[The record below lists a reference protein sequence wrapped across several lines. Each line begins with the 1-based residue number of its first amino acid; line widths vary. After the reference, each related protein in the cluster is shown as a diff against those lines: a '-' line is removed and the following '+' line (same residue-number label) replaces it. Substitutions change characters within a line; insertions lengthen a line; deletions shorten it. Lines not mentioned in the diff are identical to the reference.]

1 MHNVELVVTNPKP
14 ALCLFSLAAVSL
26 FSSGGETQKQKQPEG
41 YTLIL
46 SDEFSG
52 KNGSQPDP
60 SKWAYDIG
68 GSGWGNRELEYYTS
82 RRENARI
89 ENGNLV
95 ITAREEP
102 YRGPNGADFDY
113 TSARLK
119 TQGLFS
125 QTYGRFEARIK
136 LPAGQG
142 LWPAFWMLG
151 DNFGSA
157 GWPKCGEIDIMEN
170 VGKEPG
176 INHGSLHGPNST
188 NATSDL
194 TATIALSAGQTLSN
208 DFHVY
213 AVEWEPE
220 AIRFYIDA
228 NLYATFSAAQWPP
241 GGTWVFDHRFFL
253 ILNVAVGGDWPG
265 SPDDTTEFPQ
275 TMLVDYVRVYKRKT

>member
-1 MHNVELVVTNPKP
+1 MHNVGLVLPNLKP
-14 ALCLFSLAAVSL
+14 ALCLFSLSALSL
-26 FSSGGETQKQKQPEG
+26 LSSAGERQKPPEG
-41 YTLIL
+41 YSLIW
-46 SDEFSG
+46 SDEFNG

-60 SKWAYDIG
+60 SKWTYDIG
-68 GSGWGNRELEYYTS
+68 GSGWGNHELEYYTN

-95 ITAREEP
+95 ITARQEP
-102 YRGPNGADFDY
+102 HKGPNGAEFDY

-125 QTYGRFEARIK
+125 QAYGRFEARIK

-170 VGKEPG
+170 IGKEPG
-176 INHGSLHGPNST
+176 INHGSVHGPSST

-194 TATIALSAGQTLSN
+194 TATISLPAGQTLSN

-213 AVEWEPE
+213 AVEWEPDT
-220 AIRFYIDA
+220 IRFYLDA
-228 NLYATFSAAQWPP
+228 NLYVAFSAAQWPP

-253 ILNVAVGGDWPG
+253 ILNVAIGGDWPG
-265 SPDDTTEFPQ
+265 SPDDSTEFPQ
-275 TMLVDYVRVYKRKT
+275 TMLVDYVRVYKRKS